1 MPKSCL
7 HVKKIMSFRHHANI
21 VQRVKTCYKIKIDYR
36 VLVCC
41 FNGVLPCKPRSC
53 LTIKPLLQPDS
64 ATIRAQKRLCCMR
77 KVAVLECKRG
87 SIAEKSRALRILFY
101 NVSTRKQHNS
111 LCINELS
118 TNAQNSRISPQRF
131 CCAPRS

>member
-1 MPKSCL
+1 MKQHHNYL
-7 HVKKIMSFRHHANI
+7 REHFHHANI
-21 VQRVKTCYKIKIDYR
+21 VKIVKTCYKIKIDYR

-41 FNGVLPCKPRSC
+41 FYGVLLRKQHQH
-53 LTIKPLLQPDS
+53 LTIKPLLHSDS

-87 SIAEKSRALRILFY
+87 SIAEKSRALRVLFY
-101 NVSTRKQHNS
+101 NVSAREPHNT
-111 LCINELS
+111 LCINVLPP
-118 TNAQNSRISPQRF
+118 NAQNSRISQQRF